1 MQTLC
6 FCDEKASREFINM
19 RNNKHAYDAEKQEL
33 AATLK
38 TLIEA
43 KLPHLKD
50 KLTCIDV
57 WTPATYQRY
66 VDSEIGSFMSFA
78 LPKGTLP
85 PRKSNRIKG
94 LDNVILATQWQ
105 QMPGGLPIAADG
117 GKKAVETIN
126 ELEFQRYQAKERAE
140 KTQRKDIQAKT
151 APQSSP

>member
-1 MQTLC
+1 M
-6 FCDEKASREFINM
+6 
-19 RNNKHAYDAEKQEL
+19 
-33 AATLK
+33 K
-38 TLIEA
+38 TLIEI

-50 KLTCIDV
+50 KLTCIDI

-78 LPKGTLP
+78 LPKGRLP
-85 PRKSNRIKG
+85 TRQSNRIKG

-126 ELEFQRYQAKERAE
+126 ELEFKRYQAKERVKQPTHKKIHAN
-140 KTQRKDIQAKT
+140 T